1 MDKKNYPLIEEIS
14 FKDLFQKCKSEYSLA
29 RYKIAKEHLS
39 LIIHTIA

>member
-1 MDKKNYPLIEEIS
+1 MSTQKYPLIEKIS